1 MEVTLFINGKPFGK
15 QRPRF
20 ASGHAYTPKE
30 TREYEQRIKNVWKAK
45 KLPMMDGYINLYIEA
60 NYPVPEYDAKWKK
73 AAKLMGVLFPGKPDA
88 DNIGKICADALNGL
102 AFPDDSRVTLLT
114 IAKKYSDYAGVRVTI
129 TSTEPIEERIEKFK
143 KEHRNIIF
151 NREWTYDRKRD

>member
-1 MEVTLFINGKPFGK
+1 M
-15 QRPRF
+15 
-20 ASGHAYTPKE
+20 
-30 TREYEQRIKNVWKAK
+30 WKAK

-60 NYPVPEYDAKWKK
+60 NYPVPEYDPKWKRM
-73 AAKLMGVLFPGKPDA
+73 AKLMGVLFPGKPDV

-143 KEHRNIIF
+143 TEHRNLIHS
-151 NREWTYDRKRD
+151 REWIYDRKRD